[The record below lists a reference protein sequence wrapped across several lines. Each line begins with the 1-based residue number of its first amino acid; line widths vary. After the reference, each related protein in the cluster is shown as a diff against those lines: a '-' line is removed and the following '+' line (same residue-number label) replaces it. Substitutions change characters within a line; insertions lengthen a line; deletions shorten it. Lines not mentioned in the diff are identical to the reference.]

1 MTKRQ
6 QSDREAYE
14 RTRRDFDEMRL
25 EDKAIFLVEATAS
38 TLARGIEEASRAVA
52 DELDD
57 LFRRG
62 TRKKQKERSGP
73 GAAEPET
80 AQRKAS
86 HPEPEQKPPSDTEE
100 GDT

>member
-38 TLARGIEEASRAVA
+38 TLARGIEEASRAAA

-57 LFRRG
+57 LFHRK
-62 TRKKQKERSGP
+62 TRKKDKKRGGP

-80 AQRKAS
+80 AQQQATP
-86 HPEPEQKPPSDTEE
+86 PEHEQQPPSDTGEE
-100 GDT
+100 DR